1 MKREGPSFTV
11 THCSWRHCKIVCGNP
26 GRSAAIRRNARAAP
40 YICEVAPAP
49 RALRGTCR
57 PLRPGQPRPAQA
69 SPGQRRP
76 AQPSSAQIRPA
87 QTNSTQ
93 LRPAHASPGQARHA
107 QASSAQ
113 PKPTRA
119 SPGQLRPTFMNQNC
133 SVCIKWLLSFVGS
146 WSGAPGGPCGPGH
159 RRIAR
164 PSGGQRFY
172 NHGR

>member
-1 MKREGPSFTV
+1 MKRESPLFAV

-26 GRSAAIRRNARAAP
+26 GWFAAIRSNARAAP

-57 PLRPGQPRPAQA
+57 SLRPGQPRPAQA

-119 SPGQLRPTFMNQNC
+119 SPGQLRPTFMKQNC
-133 SVCIKWLLSFVGS
+133 SVCNRFLLFFLDPGPV
-146 WSGAPGGPCGPGH
+146 PYGGPCGPGH

-164 PSGGQRFY
+164 PSAGQRFY
-172 NHGR
+172 NRGQ